1 MAKSNRKATVTV
13 PVVKPRSSVFVA
25 MRLHTKP
32 GIHLDARTKA
42 KNPRKAKHKNRS
54 FDD

>member
-13 PVVKPRSSVFVA
+13 PVAKPRSVIYVA

-42 KNPRKAKHKNRS
+42 KTPRNAKHKKQS
-54 FDD
+54 LDD